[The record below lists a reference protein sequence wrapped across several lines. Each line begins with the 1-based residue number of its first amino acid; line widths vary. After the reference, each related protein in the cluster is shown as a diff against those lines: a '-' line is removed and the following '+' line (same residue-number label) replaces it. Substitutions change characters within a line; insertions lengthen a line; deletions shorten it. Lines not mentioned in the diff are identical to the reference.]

1 MILGTAVAC
10 ATPQMSCG
18 RVLEPGAPSRKQGP
32 LPWWGLS
39 RTYTPTEVI
48 CVVPLLRRVAIT
60 SKARLDAKLELF
72 NVSCLD

>member
-1 MILGTAVAC
+1 MFWSQGLPAGSRAPCLG
-10 ATPQMSCG
+10 G
-18 RVLEPGAPSRKQGP
+18 G
-32 LPWWGLS
+32 S

-48 CVVPLLRRVAIT
+48 CVVPLLSRVAIT